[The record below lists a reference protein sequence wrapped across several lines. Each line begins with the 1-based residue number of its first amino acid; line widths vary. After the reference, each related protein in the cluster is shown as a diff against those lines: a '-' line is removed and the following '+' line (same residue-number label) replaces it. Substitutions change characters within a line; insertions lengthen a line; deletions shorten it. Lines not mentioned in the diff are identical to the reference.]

1 MLIKFSLWNLDFE
14 ADVDYSLEIRPPY
27 YDPGE
32 PGEIEINSLTCDGL
46 DAHFLVN
53 SDLAYDVEDTLWDA
67 IAEVRQREEE
77 DHGAE
82 QAAERFLRRLE
93 P

>member
-1 MLIKFSLWNLDFE
+1 MLIKFSLWTLDFE
-14 ADVDYSLEIRPPY
+14 ADVDYSWKKRPTY

-46 DAHFLVN
+46 DAHFLMN
-53 SDLAYDVEDTLWDA
+53 SDLAYEVEDAAWDA
-67 IAEVRQREEE
+67 IAEVRQREKE
-77 DHGAE
+77 DHVAE